1 MPPRKPGRVLTRGLI
16 LGLSAT
22 LALARERVTDKTY
35 PLYGGNNSKKGM
47 RKIWDDAKRKYYKTV
62 RKKSPKATVLQGVE
76 NNIRRNFQKIMLKTS
91 VRYGNTEVKR
101 KRRGEN
107 KKYLNQL
114 WDYSGSRLRDV
125 AMERYPFPDVRRIVN
140 QDGAV
145 TFGYPGS
152 SCDPEYIPTHSMPE
166 LDFADMIR
174 SHLIELCRQ
183 CLKYGLPQRVAKQYI
198 DELIARLTPF
208 LDYVYTDRR
217 SGRAHFTPDAA
228 KELREIVFRIR
239 TQFGKRNGRSQSI
252 TSTILQSID
261 YTEITQDSEM
271 TSSSSDEYVDDD
283 DELIHF
289 DVPAVDEHMTDEGT
303 VPDYES
309 EDYKDLILRIVE
321 KCQTERFPD
330 WKIHI
335 EFIKD
340 LIENGTLTHRDA
352 KHILQLAVEE
362 SRRIGIALHDFI
374 SHAYSTRAPFTMYG
388 PIRYGDTMAPDKSGL
403 LLIAEVPVADGTGRV
418 DLVLFRRKTLP
429 HADDSPDTVV
439 WEPCMVIEIK
449 TKSSF
454 NLDLC
459 AIGTKSSDLTVRVVE
474 PILDRRK
481 MTDDE
486 WERVIA
492 GTPSRYEKMQL
503 SAYTAALTSD
513 YRKIARTD
521 DSPPDDLTQAVLVV
535 DSKENWEE
543 IREGLQSLVID
554 AYKKTQQGR
563 IADRE
568 LFQPE
573 DRSIHMGLVV
583 FSEGADDTV
592 ETPLKRLARFDPFCY
607 RRQRED
613 DREFILYLT
622 VAGKGSPAESA
633 ARVAAKWHGLQYVHQ
648 LVRGKHRDVV
658 WFDLTGEYSDPVL
671 RATRLRLKSHS
682 SSIQRF
688 VKKRVRFVDLSS
700 VIRAYIHDRNS
711 ISVVTK
717 STSPVTSQ
725 AHRPFIIVTGW
736 DMVRKAT
743 PEHLTKVLDEFL
755 IQFLDDVPKDSKLV
769 WFGRPVPLSATS
781 QIYDTRCVG
790 PFYAGSPW
798 MHYVDEIVW
807 NTPMPPPRFGAY
819 APADDDVR
827 MIVIERPN
835 GIETKLV
842 VIDVLREWGER
853 FRSDEDKKRQD
864 EPRQKIYHKTTGSGG
879 ARGRPLTTYGEDDI
893 DTALELLPHI
903 CAPILDNSISTEE
916 VKTHRSPL
924 PDTPNSPSP
933 LSSRLIFTPYQ
944 FRTELRTDGRV
955 KRLEPMHRINHRREY
970 RTTHL
975 GVNHLK
981 VNTRPPHE
989 ALMVVD
995 DCDDL
1000 TIARNELVEIRR
1012 ALSFLRRDKSKS
1024 KEWSAFLENL
1034 RSILVK
1040 VRGTYGDSS
1049 QDAMNSLRMIR
1060 RFLELDALSRGL
1072 WNTLRKVRS
1081 WIPPS
1086 LNNHQRQYVE
1096 QLLRRHPDILMI
1108 TGNHL
1113 FLLLLA
1119 AVRSAKIVGRM
1130 THAMEKLWDYVVPWQ
1145 LTELGLTP
1153 KYHDAHKTG
1162 VSIIHRTKLLNS
1174 LRNRARALGV
1184 LTAITRH
1191 ASNVRFGEMIF
1202 VRRESVE
1209 TSEPTIDTTGIWLV
1223 FQNRPGSHEMN
1234 ATLVPVH
1241 EDSVKGPLAILQELF
1256 RDRPH
1261 WGETDLTR
1269 LSECATASRL
1279 SDRIPIMVTEQRG
1292 LTGLWILEPG
1302 SESWTP
1308 VGRLEYFT
1316 RRREPATLLRSYTL
1330 REECNLISIDMT
1342 DVRNPPS
1349 DLRERVN
1356 LSLELIDAVF
1366 RDCESVECYVSVDR
1380 EEQMYVLTFHEG
1392 DREILDDNGETV
1404 SLLVKRTVD
1413 VLELLRR
1420 PDYEC
1425 EPVVVDGRQF
1435 AWNRFSDIEYKGD
1448 ATVLRPWVERKSPF
1462 RFTTLGLPPTAEHL
1476 LQSKRLTG
1484 LRLSVHHD
1492 PSVCPLR
1499 SVPIEELEMRGQ
1511 KAKSDVEEYL
1521 ERIDGSKGQ
1530 PDSLLNES
1538 MYRHGTCWRVELVDD
1553 NAIPVSYEMRED
1565 FKRRARVI
1573 EEFRMGGPELAAILL
1588 TGCFMYQSH
1597 NQQWVVHEF
1606 DIPDAKSLPREFRE
1620 CIHLMRAR
1628 RRLFPTEEPEEFEY
1642 PGSYLLKEWTPK
1654 ISIGS
1659 ECVEFRLVS
1668 QVTLEVHSITVPEES
1683 MKSRSE
1689 EKYRKALH
1697 QGMDELM
1704 SMSDIEED
1712 ERLRQLIEDLID
1724 ELVSLHEITE
1734 EGPPLRL
1741 ARVSKETIR
1750 LDEVIKVVLVT
1761 ENEPIEYVEVILID
1775 VREIRS
1781 MGGVHEDMLW
1791 EWVDEG
1797 LSDWNVDN
1805 STCAEIVEETG
1816 CILEEEGVVVGWE

>member
-1 MPPRKPGRVLTRGLI
+1 MPPRKPGKVLTRGLI

-35 PLYGGNNSKKGM
+35 PLYGGGDGRKGM
-47 RKIWDDAKRKYYKTV
+47 RRIWDDAKKKYYKTV
-62 RKKSPKATVLQGVE
+62 REKSPKATVLQGVE
-76 NNIRRNFQKIMLKTS
+76 NNIRRNFQKVMLKSS

-107 KKYLNQL
+107 KKYLNQV
-114 WDYSGSRLRDV
+114 WDYAGSRLRDV
-125 AMERYPFPDVRRIVN
+125 ATERYPFPSVRRIVN
-140 QDGAV
+140 QDGAM

-152 SCDPEYIPTHSMPE
+152 SRDPEYIPTHSMPE

-183 CLKYGLPQRVAKQYI
+183 CLKYGLPQRAAKRYI

-228 KELREIVFRIR
+228 KELREIVLRIR

-252 TSTILQSID
+252 TSTILQSMD
-261 YTEITQDSEM
+261 DTETTQDSEI
-271 TSSSSDEYVDDD
+271 TSNDECVDDD
-283 DELIHF
+283 DELIRF
-289 DVPAVDEHMTDEGT
+289 DVPIVGENMTDEGT

-309 EDYKDLILRIVE
+309 EDYKDLILRIVN

-362 SRRIGIALHDFI
+362 SRRIGIAFHDFI
-374 SHAYSTRAPFTMYG
+374 SHAYSTRAPFTLYG

-403 LLIAEVPVADGTGRV
+403 LLITEVSVAGGTGRV
-418 DLVLFRRKTLP
+418 DLMLFRRKTLP

-454 NLDLC
+454 NLDLY

-503 SAYTAALTSD
+503 SAYTAALISD
-513 YRKIARTD
+513 YQRIARAD
-521 DSPPDDLTQAVLVV
+521 DSPPDELTQAVLVV
-535 DSKENWEE
+535 DSKEDWEE
-543 IREGLQSLVID
+543 IRERLLSLVID

-563 IADRE
+563 IAIRE

-573 DRSIHMGLVV
+573 DRSHHMGLVV

-592 ETPLKRLARFDPFCY
+592 ETPLKRLARFEPFRY
-607 RRQRED
+607 RRQQGD

-633 ARVAAKWHGLQYVHQ
+633 AKLAAKWHGLQYVHQ

-688 VKKRVRFVDLSS
+688 VKGRVRFVDLSS
-700 VIRAYIHDRNS
+700 VIRAYIHDRDS
-711 ISVVTK
+711 ISDVTK
-717 STSPVTSQ
+717 STSPVMKQ

-736 DMVRKAT
+736 DMVRRST
-743 PEHLTKVLDEFL
+743 PEHLTDVLDEFL

-781 QIYDTRCVG
+781 QKYDTRCVG
-790 PFYAGSPW
+790 PFYTGSPW

-827 MIVIERPN
+827 MIVIERPD

-853 FRSDEDKKRQD
+853 FRSDEDKMKRD

-879 ARGRPLTTYGEDDI
+879 TKGRPLITYGEDDI

-903 CAPILDNSISTEE
+903 CAPMLDSLDAEE

-924 PDTPNSPSP
+924 PDTPDSPSP
-933 LSSRLIFTPYQ
+933 LSSRLTLTPYQ

-955 KRLEPMHRINHRREY
+955 KHLEPMHRINRQREY
-970 RTTHL
+970 RTPHL
-975 GVNHLK
+975 GIDHLK

-995 DCDDL
+995 GCDDL
-1000 TIARNELVEIRR
+1000 TIARNELAEIGR
-1012 ALSFLRRDKSKS
+1012 ALSFLRRNRSES
-1024 KEWSAFLENL
+1024 KEWSEFLENL
-1034 RSILVK
+1034 EDILLT
-1040 VRGTYGDSS
+1040 VRGMHGESS
-1049 QDAMNSLRMIR
+1049 QDAMNSLRVIR
-1060 RFLELDALSRGL
+1060 RFLELDTLSKGL
-1072 WNTLRKVRS
+1072 WNTLRKARS
-1081 WIPPS
+1081 WTPS
-1086 LNNHQRQYVE
+1086 NLNYHQRQYVE
-1096 QLLRRHPDILMI
+1096 QLMRRHPDILLI

-1119 AVRSAKIVGRM
+1119 AVRSAKIVRRM
-1130 THAMEKLWDYVVPWQ
+1130 THAIEELWDYVIPWQ
-1145 LTELGLTP
+1145 LMGLGLTP
-1153 KYHDAHKTG
+1153 KYHDSHKTG
-1162 VSIIHRTKLLNS
+1162 ESILHRTKLLNS

-1184 LTAITRH
+1184 LTGITRH
-1191 ASNVRFGEMIF
+1191 ASNVRFGEMIL

-1234 ATLVPVH
+1234 ATLIPVH
-1241 EDSVKGPLAILQELF
+1241 DDSVKGPLIMLRELF

-1261 WGETDLTR
+1261 WGETDLTK
-1269 LSECATASRL
+1269 LSECATASKF
-1279 SDRIPIMVTEQRG
+1279 SDRTPIMVAEQRG
-1292 LTGLWILEPG
+1292 LIGLWILEPS

-1308 VGRLEYFT
+1308 VGRLGYFT
-1316 RRREPATLLRSYTL
+1316 RRREPVTLLRSYTL
-1330 REECNLISIDMT
+1330 REEHNLIQIDMT
-1342 DVRNPPS
+1342 DVRSPPS
-1349 DLRERVN
+1349 DLRERVD

-1366 RDCESVECYVSVDR
+1366 RNCESVECHVSVDR
-1380 EEQMYVLTFHEG
+1380 EEQMYVLTFHHG
-1392 DREILDDNGETV
+1392 DKEMLADNDDV
-1404 SLLVKRTVD
+1404 LRLLVKRTVD

-1425 EPVVVDGRQF
+1425 EPVIVDGRQL
-1435 AWNRFSDIEYKGD
+1435 AWNRFSDIKYESD
-1448 ATVLRPWVERKSPF
+1448 ATVFRPWVERRSPF
-1462 RFTTLGLPPTAEHL
+1462 KFTTMGLPPTAEQF
-1476 LQSKRLTG
+1476 LQAERLTG
-1484 LRLSVHHD
+1484 LGLSVHHD

-1499 SVPIEELEMRGQ
+1499 SVELMNH
-1511 KAKSDVEEYL
+1511 
-1521 ERIDGSKGQ
+1521 
-1530 PDSLLNES
+1530 P
-1538 MYRHGTCWRVELVDD
+1538 MLVGRLIHVTSSQQ
-1553 NAIPVSYEMRED
+1553 NGCQFWTAN
-1565 FKRRARVI
+1565 
-1573 EEFRMGGPELAAILL
+1573 PELLYHL
-1588 TGCFMYQSH
+1588 MTH
-1597 NQQWVVHEF
+1597 RNWVVI
-1606 DIPDAKSLPREFRE
+1606 DQLYSPASP
-1620 CIHLMRAR
+1620 MSV
-1628 RRLFPTEEPEEFEY
+1628 Y
-1642 PGSYLLKEWTPK
+1642 
-1654 ISIGS
+1654 
-1659 ECVEFRLVS
+1659 RLV
-1668 QVTLEVHSITVPEES
+1668 Q
-1683 MKSRSE
+1683 
-1689 EKYRKALH
+1689 
-1697 QGMDELM
+1697 
-1704 SMSDIEED
+1704 
-1712 ERLRQLIEDLID
+1712 
-1724 ELVSLHEITE
+1724 
-1734 EGPPLRL
+1734 EG
-1741 ARVSKETIR
+1741 IR
-1750 LDEVIKVVLVT
+1750 LT
-1761 ENEPIEYVEVILID
+1761 F
-1775 VREIRS
+1775 
-1781 MGGVHEDMLW
+1781 
-1791 EWVDEG
+1791 
-1797 LSDWNVDN
+1797 
-1805 STCAEIVEETG
+1805 
-1816 CILEEEGVVVGWE
+1816 

>member
-1 MPPRKPGRVLTRGLI
+1 
-16 LGLSAT
+16 
-22 LALARERVTDKTY
+22 
-35 PLYGGNNSKKGM
+35 M
-47 RKIWDDAKRKYYKTV
+47 RKIWDDAKREYYKTV
-62 RKKSPKATVLQGVE
+62 REKSPKATLLQGVE

-114 WDYSGSRLRDV
+114 WDYAGSRLRDV
-125 AMERYPFPDVRRIVN
+125 AMERYPFPSVRRIVN

-145 TFGYPGS
+145 TFGYLGS
-152 SCDPEYIPTHSMPE
+152 SRDPEYIPTHSMPE

-174 SHLIELCRQ
+174 SHLVELCRQ
-183 CLKYGLPQRVAKQYI
+183 CLKYGLPQRAAKRYI
-198 DELIARLTPF
+198 DELIDRLTPF

-228 KELREIVFRIR
+228 KELRDIVFRIR
-239 TQFGKRNGRSQSI
+239 TQFGKRNGCSQSI

-271 TSSSSDEYVDDD
+271 IPISSDECVDDD

-289 DVPAVDEHMTDEGT
+289 DVPAVDENKTDDEGT

-330 WKIHI
+330 WKVHLQ
-335 EFIKD
+335 FIKG

-352 KHILQLAVEE
+352 KYILQLAVEE
-362 SRRIGIALHDFI
+362 SRRIGIAFHDFI
-374 SHAYSTRAPFTMYG
+374 AHAYSTRAPFTMYG

-403 LLIAEVPVADGTGRV
+403 LLIAEIPVADGTGRV

-449 TKSSF
+449 TRSSF
-454 NLDLC
+454 NLDLY
-459 AIGTKSSDLTVRVVE
+459 AIGTKSSDLTVRVIE

-503 SAYTAALTSD
+503 GAYTAALISD
-513 YRKIARTD
+513 YRRIARAD
-521 DSPPDDLTQAVLVV
+521 NSPPDDLIQAVLVV

-543 IREGLQSLVID
+543 IQKHLPSLVID

-573 DRSIHMGLVV
+573 DWSLHMGLVV
-583 FSEGADDTV
+583 FSEGADNTV
-592 ETPLKRLARFDPFCY
+592 ETPLKRLARFDSFRY
-607 RRQRED
+607 RRER
-613 DREFILYLT
+613 RNGCEFVLYLS

-658 WFDLTGEYSDPVL
+658 WFDLTGEYSDPTL

-682 SSIQRF
+682 PSIQRF
-688 VKKRVRFVDLSS
+688 VKRRVQFVDLSS
-700 VIRAYIHDRNS
+700 VLRAYIHDRDS
-711 ISVVTK
+711 ISDVTK
-717 STSPVTSQ
+717 STRSVISQ

-781 QIYDTRCVG
+781 QRYDTRCVG
-790 PFYAGSPW
+790 PFYTGSPW

-827 MIVIERPN
+827 MIVIECPN
-835 GIETKLV
+835 DIEAKLV

-853 FRSDEDKKRQD
+853 FRSDEDKKKRD
-864 EPRQKIYHKTTGSGG
+864 ETRQKIYHKTTGSG
-879 ARGRPLTTYGEDDI
+879 ATRGRPLITYGEDDI

-903 CAPILDNSISTEE
+903 CAPMLDNLDTED

-924 PDTPNSPSP
+924 PDTPDFPSP
-933 LSSRLIFTPYQ
+933 LSSRLTFTPYQ
-944 FRTELRTDGRV
+944 FRTELRADGRV
-955 KRLEPMHRINHRREY
+955 RRLKPMHRINRQREY
-970 RTTHL
+970 RTTRL
-975 GVNHLK
+975 GVDNLK

-989 ALMVVD
+989 ALIVVD
-995 DCDDL
+995 GCDDL
-1000 TIARNELVEIRR
+1000 KIAGNELAEIGR
-1012 ALSFLRRDKSKS
+1012 ALSFLRRDRSES
-1024 KEWSAFLENL
+1024 KEWSEFLDDLGNILVNL
-1034 RSILVK
+1034 RETH
-1040 VRGTYGDSS
+1040 GESS
-1049 QDAMNSLRMIR
+1049 RDAMNSLRAIR
-1060 RFLELDALSRGL
+1060 RFLELDTLSKGL

-1081 WIPPS
+1081 WTPS
-1086 LNNHQRQYVE
+1086 GLNGHQRQYVE
-1096 QLLRRHPDILMI
+1096 RLLRCHPDILLI

-1119 AVRSAKIVGRM
+1119 AVRSAKIVRKM
-1130 THAMEKLWDYVVPWQ
+1130 THAIEELWDYIIPWQ
-1145 LTELGLTP
+1145 LTGLGLTP

-1162 VSIIHRTKLLNS
+1162 ESILHRTKLLQS
-1174 LRNRARALGV
+1174 LCNRARALGV
-1184 LTAITRH
+1184 LTKITRH
-1191 ASNVRFGEMIF
+1191 ASDVRFGEIVL
-1202 VRRESVE
+1202 VRRESIK
-1209 TSEPTIDTTGIWLV
+1209 TSEPTIDTMGIWLV

-1241 EDSVKGPLAILQELF
+1241 EDSLKGPLKMLQELF

-1269 LSECATASRL
+1269 LSECAIASKL
-1279 SDRIPIMVTEQRG
+1279 SDRTPIMVAEQRG

-1302 SESWTP
+1302 SERWTP

-1316 RRREPATLLRSYTL
+1316 RRREPVTLLRSYTL
-1330 REECNLISIDMT
+1330 REERNLIPIDMT

-1349 DLRERVN
+1349 DLRERVD

-1366 RDCESVECYVSVDR
+1366 RDCGSVECHVSVDR
-1380 EEQMYVLTFHEG
+1380 EEQMYVLTFHQD

-1425 EPVVVDGRQF
+1425 EPVVVDGQQL
-1435 AWNRFSDIEYKGD
+1435 AWNRFSDIEYEGD
-1448 ATVLRPWVERKSPF
+1448 ATVLRLWVERKSPF

-1492 PSVCPLR
+1492 HIVCPLR
-1499 SVPIEELEMRGQ
+1499 SVSIEELEMRGQ
-1511 KAKSDVEEYL
+1511 KPKSDVEEYL
-1521 ERIDGSKGQ
+1521 ERIDGPKGQ
-1530 PDSLLNES
+1530 PDPLLNES
-1538 MYRHGTCWRVELVDD
+1538 IYRHGTCWRVELIDD
-1553 NAIPVSYEMRED
+1553 NPVPVSYKMIED
-1565 FKRRARVI
+1565 FQRRTRVI

-1588 TGCFMYQSH
+1588 TGCFMYQSLDR
-1597 NQQWVVHEF
+1597 QWVIHEF
-1606 DIPDAKSLPREFRE
+1606 DTPDAKSLPREFRE

-1628 RRLFPTEEPEEFEY
+1628 RRLFPTEEPEELEY
-1642 PGSYLLKEWTPK
+1642 PGSYLVKEWTPK
-1654 ISIGS
+1654 ISIRLD
-1659 ECVEFRLVS
+1659 CVEFRLVS
-1668 QVTLEVHSITVPEES
+1668 QVTLEVHIITVPEKN
-1683 MKSRSE
+1683 MGSRSE
-1689 EKYRKALH
+1689 KNYREALH
-1697 QGMDELM
+1697 RGMNELM
-1704 SMSDIEED
+1704 SMSNIEED
-1712 ERLRQLIEDLID
+1712 ERLRQLIEGLID

-1741 ARVSKETIR
+1741 VRVSKETIM

-1761 ENEPIEYVEVILID
+1761 EHEPTEYVEVILVD
-1775 VREIRS
+1775 ALQKAKKE
-1781 MGGVHEDMLW
+1781 GGVHEDMIW
-1791 EWVDEG
+1791 EGVYER
-1797 LSDWNVDN
+1797 LNDWNIDN

-1816 CILEEEGVVVGWE
+1816 RILEEEGVVVGWE

>member
-1 MPPRKPGRVLTRGLI
+1 MPILTPPRKPGRVLTRGLN

-35 PLYGGNNSKKGM
+35 PLYGGGSGRKGM
-47 RKIWDDAKRKYYKTV
+47 RRIWDDAKKEYFRTV
-62 RKKSPKATVLQGVE
+62 QEKSPKAAVLQNVE

-91 VRYGNTEVKR
+91 VRYGNAEVKR

-107 KKYLNQL
+107 KRYLNQL
-114 WDYSGSRLRDV
+114 WDYAGSRLRDV
-125 AMERYPFPDVRRIVN
+125 AMERYPFPSVRRIVN

-145 TFGYPGS
+145 TFGYAGS
-152 SCDPEYIPTHSMPE
+152 SRDPEYIPTHSMPE

-183 CLKYGLPQRVAKQYI
+183 YLKYGLPQRVAKRYI
-198 DELIARLTPF
+198 DELIGRLTPF

-228 KELREIVFRIR
+228 KELREIVLRIR

-252 TSTILQSID
+252 TSTISQSID

-271 TSSSSDEYVDDD
+271 IPIPSDECVDDD

-289 DVPAVDEHMTDEGT
+289 DVSAVDENMTDERT

-321 KCQTERFPD
+321 KCQTERIPD

-352 KHILQLAVEE
+352 KHILQIAVEE
-362 SRRIGIALHDFI
+362 SRRLGIAFHDFI
-374 SHAYSTRAPFTMYG
+374 SHAYSTRTPFTMYG

-454 NLDLC
+454 NLDLY

-503 SAYTAALTSD
+503 SAYTAALISD
-513 YRKIARTD
+513 YQKIARAD

-543 IREGLQSLVID
+543 LREGLQSLVID

-563 IADRE
+563 ITDRE

-573 DRSIHMGLVV
+573 DRFLHMGLVV
-583 FSEGADDTV
+583 FSGGADDTV
-592 ETPLKRLARFDPFCY
+592 ETPLQRLKHFDSFRY
-607 RRQRED
+607 RRKRRD
-613 DREFILYLT
+613 DRKFTLYLS

-648 LVRGKHRDVV
+648 LVRGKHRDVI
-658 WFDLTGEYSDPVL
+658 WFDLTGEYADPVL

-688 VKKRVRFVDLSS
+688 VKKRVRFVDMSS
-700 VIRAYIHDRNS
+700 DIRAYIHNRDS
-711 ISVVTK
+711 ISNVTK
-717 STSPVTSQ
+717 STRPVTSQ

-790 PFYAGSPW
+790 PFYTGNPW

-835 GIETKLV
+835 DIETKLV

-853 FRSDEDKKRQD
+853 FRSDEDKKKHD

-879 ARGRPLTTYGEDDI
+879 TKGRPLTTYGKDNI
-893 DTALELLPHI
+893 DAALELLPHI
-903 CAPILDNSISTEE
+903 CAPVPNSLNAEE
-916 VKTHRSPL
+916 VKIHRSPL
-924 PDTPNSPSP
+924 PDTLGSPSP
-933 LSSRLIFTPYQ
+933 LSSRLTLTPYQ

-955 KRLEPMHRINHRREY
+955 KRLESMHRINHRREY
-970 RTTHL
+970 RTTRL
-975 GVNHLK
+975 GADHLK

-989 ALMVVD
+989 ALMVVNG
-995 DCDDL
+995 CDDL
-1000 TIARNELVEIRR
+1000 TIARNEFAEIGR
-1012 ALSFLRRDKSKS
+1012 ALIFLRRVKSES
-1024 KEWSAFLENL
+1024 TEWSEFLENL
-1034 RSILVK
+1034 KDILVN
-1040 VRGTYGDSS
+1040 VRGTHGESS
-1049 QDAMNSLRMIR
+1049 RNAMNSLRVIR
-1060 RFLELDALSRGL
+1060 RFLELSTLSRGL

-1081 WIPPS
+1081 WTPS
-1086 LNNHQRQYVE
+1086 GLNHHQRQYVE
-1096 QLLRRHPDILMI
+1096 RLLRRHPDILLI

-1119 AVRSAKIVGRM
+1119 AIQSAEIVRKM
-1130 THAMEKLWDYVVPWQ
+1130 THAVEELWDYVVPWQ
-1145 LTELGLTP
+1145 LMGLGFTP
-1153 KYHDAHKTG
+1153 KYYDAHKTG
-1162 VSIIHRTKLLNS
+1162 ESIHHRTKLLQS
-1174 LRNRARALGV
+1174 LRNRTRALGF
-1184 LTAITRH
+1184 LTGITRH
-1191 ASNVRFGEMIF
+1191 ASDVRFGEMIL
-1202 VRRESVE
+1202 VKRESVGV
-1209 TSEPTIDTTGIWLV
+1209 SEPTIDTMGIWLV

-1241 EDSVKGPLAILQELF
+1241 EDSMKGPLKMLRELF

-1269 LSECATASRL
+1269 LSECATSSKL
-1279 SDRIPIMVTEQRG
+1279 LDRTPIMVAEQRG
-1292 LTGLWILEPG
+1292 LTGLWILEPS

-1316 RRREPATLLRSYTL
+1316 RRREPVTLLRSYTL
-1330 REECNLISIDMT
+1330 REERNLVPIDMT
-1342 DVRNPPS
+1342 DVRSPPS
-1349 DLRERVN
+1349 DLRERVD

-1366 RDCESVECYVSVDR
+1366 RNCESVECRVSVDR
-1380 EEQMYVLTFHEG
+1380 EEQMYVLTFHHGDEG
-1392 DREILDDNGETV
+1392 MLADNDDV
-1404 SLLVKRTVD
+1404 LRLLVKRTVD

-1425 EPVVVDGRQF
+1425 EPVIVDGRQL
-1435 AWNRFSDIEYKGD
+1435 AWNRFSDIEYESD
-1448 ATVLRPWVERKSPF
+1448 ATVFRPWVERKSPF
-1462 RFTTLGLPPTAEHL
+1462 KFTTMGLPPTAE
-1476 LQSKRLTG
+1476 QVVQAERLTG

-1499 SVPIEELEMRGQ
+1499 NVPIEELEKRGQ

-1521 ERIDGSKGQ
+1521 EHIDGSKGQ

-1538 MYRHGTCWRVELVDD
+1538 IYRHGTCWRVELVDD
-1553 NAIPVSYEMRED
+1553 NLIPVSNKM
-1565 FKRRARVI
+1565 I

-1588 TGCFMYQSH
+1588 TGCFMYQLPD
-1597 NQQWVVHEF
+1597 QQWVIHEF
-1606 DIPDAKSLPREFRE
+1606 DTPDAKSLPREFRE
-1620 CIHLMRAR
+1620 SIHLMQMR
-1628 RRLFPTEEPEEFEY
+1628 RRGQVVIDEPVFPGTYILE
-1642 PGSYLLKEWTPK
+1642 EWTPEIK
-1654 ISIGS
+1654 LHLDK
-1659 ECVEFRLVS
+1659 VEFRMLS
-1668 QVTLEVHSITVPEES
+1668 QVTGE
-1683 MKSRSE
+1683 M
-1689 EKYRKALH
+1689 RKH
-1697 QGMDELM
+1697 
-1704 SMSDIEED
+1704 
-1712 ERLRQLIEDLID
+1712 
-1724 ELVSLHEITE
+1724 
-1734 EGPPLRL
+1734 
-1741 ARVSKETIR
+1741 
-1750 LDEVIKVVLVT
+1750 
-1761 ENEPIEYVEVILID
+1761 
-1775 VREIRS
+1775 
-1781 MGGVHEDMLW
+1781 
-1791 EWVDEG
+1791 
-1797 LSDWNVDN
+1797 
-1805 STCAEIVEETG
+1805 EIVESGAEQMQPEK
-1816 CILEEEGVVVGWE
+1816 LEELLWKGMEVLLSELDLEGNERMQSLVQEEIAEYIALIEEQGPVRFQYAGLSIQIDGSGGQVITATLVSDGGSRMDVTVTGWIHQYLSWTESSGGVEDTVIEEEVHYKLSQYDIDKDVIEEITDDVKIQLEKRGVRFCDD

>member
-1 MPPRKPGRVLTRGLI
+1 MPILAPPRKPGRVLTKGLN

-35 PLYGGNNSKKGM
+35 PLYGGGSDRKGM
-47 RKIWDDAKRKYYKTV
+47 RRIWDDAKREYYKTV
-62 RKKSPKATVLQGVE
+62 QEKSPKAAVLQDVE
-76 NNIRRNFQKIMLKTS
+76 NNIRRSFQKIMLKTS

-114 WDYSGSRLRDV
+114 WDYAGSRLRDM
-125 AMERYPFPDVRRIVN
+125 ATERYPFPGVRQIVN

-145 TFGYPGS
+145 VFGYLGS
-152 SCDPEYIPTHSMPE
+152 SRDPEYIPTHSMPE
-166 LDFADMIR
+166 LDFVDMIR

-183 CLKYGLPQRVAKQYI
+183 CLKYGLPQRAAKRYI
-198 DELIARLTPF
+198 DDLIDRLTPF
-208 LDYVYTDRR
+208 LDYVYTSRR
-217 SGRAHFTPDAA
+217 SGRAHFTPDGA
-228 KELREIVFRIR
+228 KELREIVLRIR

-252 TSTILQSID
+252 TSTVSQSMD
-261 YTEITQDSEM
+261 DTETTQDSEM
-271 TSSSSDEYVDDD
+271 VPISSDAHVKDD

-289 DVPAVDEHMTDEGT
+289 DVPTIDENKTDDEGT

-309 EDYKDLILRIVE
+309 EECKDLILRIVE
-321 KCQTERFPD
+321 KYQTEKFPD
-330 WKIHI
+330 WEVHI
-335 EFIKD
+335 ELIKA
-340 LIENGTLTHRDA
+340 LVENGTLTHRDA
-352 KHILQLAVEE
+352 EHILQLAVEE
-362 SRRIGIALHDFI
+362 SRRMGVALHDFI
-374 SHAYSTRAPFTMYG
+374 SNAYSTRAPFTMYG
-388 PIRYGDTMAPDKSGL
+388 PIRYGDTMAPDTSGL
-403 LLIAEVPVADGTGRV
+403 LLIAEVSVAGGTGRV

-429 HADDSPDTVV
+429 HADDAPDTVV

-449 TKSSF
+449 TRSSF
-454 NLDLC
+454 NLDLY

-474 PILDRRK
+474 PVLDRRK

-503 SAYTAALTSD
+503 GAYTAALISD
-513 YRKIARTD
+513 YRRIARAD
-521 DSPPDDLTQAVLVV
+521 DSPPDDLIQAVLVV

-543 IREGLQSLVID
+543 IRERLLSLVIN
-554 AYKKTQQGR
+554 AYRKTQQGR

-573 DRSIHMGLVV
+573 DRFLHMGLVV
-583 FSEGADDTV
+583 FSGGADDTV
-592 ETPLKRLARFDPFCY
+592 ETPLQRLKHFDSFRY
-607 RRQRED
+607 RRKRRD
-613 DREFILYLT
+613 DRKFTLYLS

-658 WFDLTGEYSDPVL
+658 WFDLTGEYSDPTL

-700 VIRAYIHDRNS
+700 VLRAYIHDRDS
-711 ISVVTK
+711 ISDMTK
-717 STSPVTSQ
+717 STRPFMSQ

-736 DMVRKAT
+736 DMVRRST
-743 PEHLTKVLDEFL
+743 PEHLADVLDEFL

-781 QIYDTRCVG
+781 QRYDTRCVG
-790 PFYAGSPW
+790 PFYTGSPW

-827 MIVIERPN
+827 MIVIESPN

-879 ARGRPLTTYGEDDI
+879 TKGRPRTTYGEEDI

-903 CAPILDNSISTEE
+903 CAPMLDSLDTED

-924 PDTPNSPSP
+924 PDTPDSPSP
-933 LSSRLIFTPYQ
+933 LSSRLTLTPYQ

-955 KRLEPMHRINHRREY
+955 KRLEPMHHINHRREY
-970 RTTHL
+970 RTTRL
-975 GVNHLK
+975 GVDHLK

-995 DCDDL
+995 GCDDL
-1000 TIARNELVEIRR
+1000 TIAGNELAEIGR
-1012 ALSFLRRDKSKS
+1012 ALSFLRRNKSES
-1024 KEWSAFLENL
+1024 KEWSEFLDDL
-1034 RSILVK
+1034 REILVS
-1040 VRGTYGDSS
+1040 VRGTRGESS
-1049 QDAMNSLRMIR
+1049 QDAMNSLRAIR

-1086 LNNHQRQYVE
+1086 LNYHQRQYVE
-1096 QLLRRHPDILMI
+1096 RLLRRHPDILMI

-1130 THAMEKLWDYVVPWQ
+1130 THAIEELWDYVVPWQ
-1145 LTELGLTP
+1145 LTGLGFTP
-1153 KYHDAHKTG
+1153 EYHDAHKTG
-1162 VSIIHRTKLLNS
+1162 ESILHRTKLLQS
-1174 LRNRARALGV
+1174 LRNRARALGI
-1184 LTAITRH
+1184 LTGNTRH
-1191 ASNVRFGEMIF
+1191 ASNVKFGEMVL
-1202 VRRESVE
+1202 VRRESVK
-1209 TSEPTIDTTGIWLV
+1209 TSEPTIDIMGIWLI
-1223 FQNRPGSHEMN
+1223 FQNRSGSHEMN

-1241 EDSVKGPLAILQELF
+1241 EDSLKGPLKMLQELF

-1261 WGETDLTR
+1261 WGETDLTK
-1269 LSECATASRL
+1269 LSECATASKL
-1279 SDRIPIMVTEQRG
+1279 SNRTPIMVAEQRG
-1292 LTGLWILEPG
+1292 LTGLWILEPS

-1316 RRREPATLLRSYTL
+1316 RRREPVTLLRSYTL
-1330 REECNLISIDMT
+1330 REERNLISIDMT

-1349 DLRERVN
+1349 DLRERVD
-1356 LSLELIDAVF
+1356 LSLELINAVF
-1366 RDCESVECYVSVDR
+1366 RNCESVECHVSVDR
-1380 EEQMYVLTFHEG
+1380 EEQMYVLTFHK
-1392 DREILDDNGETV
+1392 DDKEILDDNGETV
-1404 SLLVKRTVD
+1404 RLLVKRTVD
-1413 VLELLRR
+1413 ALELLHR

-1425 EPVVVDGRQF
+1425 EPVVVNGRRF
-1435 AWNRFSDIEYKGD
+1435 AWNRFNDIEYKGD

-1462 RFTTLGLPPTAEHL
+1462 KFTTLGLPPTAEHL
-1476 LQSKRLTG
+1476 LQSKKLTG
-1484 LRLSVHHD
+1484 LELSVHHD
-1492 PSVCPLR
+1492 ASVCPLR
-1499 SVPIEELEMRGQ
+1499 SVPIEELEKRGQ

-1530 PDSLLNES
+1530 PDPLLNES
-1538 MYRHGTCWRVELVDD
+1538 IYRHGTCWRVELVDD
-1553 NAIPVSYEMRED
+1553 NPILVSH
-1565 FKRRARVI
+1565 KII

-1588 TGCFMYQSH
+1588 TGCFMYQSPD
-1597 NQQWVVHEF
+1597 QQWVVHEF
-1606 DIPDAKSLPREFRE
+1606 DTPDTKSLPREFRE

-1628 RRLFPTEEPEEFEY
+1628 RRLFPTEEPEELEY

-1654 ISIGS
+1654 ISIRLD
-1659 ECVEFRLVS
+1659 CVEFRLVS
-1668 QVTLEVHSITVPEES
+1668 QMTLEVHSITVPEKN
-1683 MKSRSE
+1683 MGSRSE
-1689 EKYRKALH
+1689 KNYREALH
-1697 QGMDELM
+1697 RGMNELM
-1704 SMSDIEED
+1704 SMSNIEED
-1712 ERLRQLIEDLID
+1712 ERLRQLIEGLID
-1724 ELVSLHEITE
+1724 ELVSLHEISE

-1741 ARVSKETIR
+1741 VRVSKETIK

-1761 ENEPIEYVEVILID
+1761 EHEPVEYIEMILID
-1775 VREIRS
+1775 VREVRS
-1781 MGGVHEDMLW
+1781 MGGVHEDMIW
-1791 EWVDEG
+1791 EWVYES
-1797 LSDWNVDN
+1797 LSDWNIDN

-1816 CILEEEGVVVGWE
+1816 RILEEEGVVVGWE

>member
-1 MPPRKPGRVLTRGLI
+1 MPIPTPPRKPGRVLTRGLK

-22 LALARERVTDKTY
+22 LVLARERVTDKTY
-35 PLYGGNNSKKGM
+35 PLYGGGNGRKGM
-47 RKIWDDAKRKYYKTV
+47 RRIWDDAKREYYKTV
-62 RKKSPKATVLQGVE
+62 QEKSPKATVLQDVE

-107 KKYLNQL
+107 RRYLNQL
-114 WDYSGSRLRDV
+114 WDYAGSRLRDV
-125 AMERYPFPDVRRIVN
+125 AMERYPFPGVRRIVN
-140 QDGAV
+140 QDGSMV
-145 TFGYPGS
+145 FGYPGS
-152 SCDPEYIPTHSMPE
+152 SRDPEYIPTHSMPE

-183 CLKYGLPQRVAKQYI
+183 CLKYGLPQRAAKRYI
-198 DELIARLTPF
+198 DELIDRLTPF

-217 SGRAHFTPDAA
+217 SGRAHFTPDGA
-228 KELREIVFRIR
+228 KELREIVLRIR

-252 TSTILQSID
+252 TSTISQSMD
-261 YTEITQDSEM
+261 NTETTQDSEM
-271 TSSSSDEYVDDD
+271 TQSLSDACVDD

-289 DVPAVDEHMTDEGT
+289 DVPAIDENKTDDEGT
-303 VPDYES
+303 VPSYES
-309 EDYKDLILRIVE
+309 EDYKGLILRIVD
-321 KCQTERFPD
+321 KCQTELLPD

-335 EFIKD
+335 EFVKD
-340 LIENGTLTHRDA
+340 LVENGTLTHRDA
-352 KHILQLAVEE
+352 EHILQLANEE
-362 SRRIGIALHDFI
+362 SRRMGVALHDFI
-374 SHAYSTRAPFTMYG
+374 SHADSTRAPFTMYG
-388 PIRYGDTMAPDKSGL
+388 PIRYGDTMAPDTSGL
-403 LLIAEVPVADGTGRV
+403 LLIAEVSVADGTGRV

-449 TKSSF
+449 TRSSF
-454 NLDLC
+454 NLDLY
-459 AIGTKSSDLTVRVVE
+459 AVGTRSSDLTVRVVE
-474 PILDRRK
+474 PVLDRRK

-492 GTPSRYEKMQL
+492 GTPSRYEKRQL
-503 SAYTAALTSD
+503 SAYTAALISD
-513 YRKIARTD
+513 YRRIARAD
-521 DSPPDDLTQAVLVV
+521 DSPPDDLIQAVLVV

-543 IREGLQSLVID
+543 IREHLPSLVID
-554 AYKKTQQGR
+554 AYRKTQQGR

-568 LFQPE
+568 LLQPE
-573 DRSIHMGLVV
+573 DRSLHMGLVV

-592 ETPLKRLARFDPFCY
+592 ETPLQRLEHFDSFRY
-607 RRQRED
+607 RRKRRD
-613 DREFILYLT
+613 DRKFTLYLS

-688 VKKRVRFVDLSS
+688 VKRRVRFVNVSS
-700 VIRAYIHDRNS
+700 VLRAYIHDRNS
-711 ISVVTK
+711 ISDVTK
-717 STSPVTSQ
+717 STRSVMSQ

-736 DMVRKAT
+736 DMVRKST
-743 PEHLTKVLDEFL
+743 PAHLTDVLDEFL

-781 QIYDTRCVG
+781 QRYDTRCVG
-790 PFYAGSPW
+790 PFYTGSPW

-827 MIVIERPN
+827 MIVIESPN
-835 GIETKLV
+835 DVETKLV

-853 FRSDEDKKRQD
+853 FRSDEGKKKQD

-879 ARGRPLTTYGEDDI
+879 TRGRPLTTYGEDDI

-903 CAPILDNSISTEE
+903 CAPMLDSLDAKE

-924 PDTPNSPSP
+924 PDTPDSPSP
-933 LSSRLIFTPYQ
+933 LSSRLTLTPYQ

-955 KRLEPMHRINHRREY
+955 KRLEPMHHINHRREY
-970 RTTHL
+970 RTTRL
-975 GVNHLK
+975 GVDHLK

-995 DCDDL
+995 GCDDL
-1000 TIARNELVEIRR
+1000 TIARNELAEIGQ
-1012 ALSFLRRDKSKS
+1012 ALSFLRRNKLES
-1024 KEWSAFLENL
+1024 KEWSEFLDDL
-1034 RSILVK
+1034 REILVS
-1040 VRGTYGDSS
+1040 VRGTRGESS
-1049 QDAMNSLRMIR
+1049 QDAMNSLRAIR

-1086 LNNHQRQYVE
+1086 LNYHQRQYVE

-1130 THAMEKLWDYVVPWQ
+1130 THAIQEIWDYVVPWQ
-1145 LTELGLTP
+1145 LTGLGFTP

-1162 VSIIHRTKLLNS
+1162 ESILHRTKLLQS
-1174 LRNRARALGV
+1174 LRNRARALGI
-1184 LTAITRH
+1184 LTGNTRH
-1191 ASNVRFGEMIF
+1191 ASNVRFGEMVL
-1202 VRRESVE
+1202 VRRECVE
-1209 TSEPTIDTTGIWLV
+1209 TSEPTIDTMGIWLI
-1223 FQNRPGSHEMN
+1223 FQNRSGSHEMN

-1241 EDSVKGPLAILQELF
+1241 EDSLKGPLKMLQELF

-1261 WGETDLTR
+1261 WGETDLTK

-1279 SDRIPIMVTEQRG
+1279 SDRTPIMVAEQRG

-1316 RRREPATLLRSYTL
+1316 RRREPVTLLRSYTL
-1330 REECNLISIDMT
+1330 REERNFISIDMT
-1342 DVRNPPS
+1342 DVRSPPS
-1349 DLRERVN
+1349 DLRERVD
-1356 LSLELIDAVF
+1356 LSLELINAVF
-1366 RDCESVECYVSVDR
+1366 RNCESVECHVSVDR
-1380 EEQMYVLTFHEG
+1380 EEQMYVLTFHK
-1392 DREILDDNGETV
+1392 DDKEILDDNGETV
-1404 SLLVKRTVD
+1404 RLLVKRTVD
-1413 VLELLRR
+1413 ALELLHR

-1425 EPVVVDGRQF
+1425 EPVVVNGRRF

-1448 ATVLRPWVERKSPF
+1448 ATVFRPWVERKSPF
-1462 RFTTLGLPPTAEHL
+1462 KFTTMGLPPTAEQF
-1476 LQSKRLTG
+1476 LQAEILTG

-1499 SVPIEELEMRGQ
+1499 SVPIEELEKRGQ

-1530 PDSLLNES
+1530 PDPLLNES

-1553 NAIPVSYEMRED
+1553 NPIPVSYKM
-1565 FKRRARVI
+1565 I

-1588 TGCFMYQSH
+1588 TGCFMYQSPD
-1597 NQQWVVHEF
+1597 QQWVVHEF
-1606 DIPDAKSLPREFRE
+1606 DTPDTKSLPREFRE
-1620 CIHLMRAR
+1620 SIHLMQIR
-1628 RRLFPTEEPEEFEY
+1628 RRGQVVIDEPVFPGTYILE
-1642 PGSYLLKEWTPK
+1642 EWTPEIK
-1654 ISIGS
+1654 LHLDK
-1659 ECVEFRLVS
+1659 VEFRMLS
-1668 QVTLEVHSITVPEES
+1668 QVTGEMRKHEMVQSRAEQMQPEKLEELLWKGMEVLLSELDLEGNERMQSLVQEEIGEYIELIEEQGPVRFQYEGLSIQRDGSGGQVIVAILVSDNGSRMDVKVTGWIHHYLDWTKLSGGIEPTIIEEEVHSMLTQYDI
-1683 MKSRSE
+1683 
-1689 EKYRKALH
+1689 
-1697 QGMDELM
+1697 DE
-1704 SMSDIEED
+1704 DVIEE
-1712 ERLRQLIEDLID
+1712 
-1724 ELVSLHEITE
+1724 IT
-1734 EGPPLRL
+1734 
-1741 ARVSKETIR
+1741 
-1750 LDEVIKVVLVT
+1750 DDIKVQ
-1761 ENEPIEYVEVILID
+1761 
-1775 VREIRS
+1775 
-1781 MGGVHEDMLW
+1781 
-1791 EWVDEG
+1791 
-1797 LSDWNVDN
+1797 
-1805 STCAEIVEETG
+1805 
-1816 CILEEEGVVVGWE
+1816 LEERGVRFYEQ